1 MAAFLVWFNN
11 NWFILL
17 QSIGIIGSLLFA
29 GFTIRLEAK
38 ARKLSDLLALTE
50 QHRELW
56 KEVRERPDLARISR
70 AEVDLL
76 AHPITE
82 QEEEF
87 LNMVIVHFNTGW
99 LLAREGSLVTLEV
112 MAKDAATFFNLP
124 IPGAVWR
131 QTRQNRDPQFRSFIE
146 SCLDAKGMNGGKRG

>member
-1 MAAFLVWFNN
+1 MAAFLVWLND

-17 QSIGIIGSLLFA
+17 QSAGIIGSLLFA
-29 GFTIRLEAK
+29 GSTIRLEAK

-56 KEVRERPDLARISR
+56 KEVRERPELARISR
-70 AEVDLL
+70 ADVDLI

-99 LLAREGSLVTLEV
+99 LLAREGALLTLEV
-112 MAKDAATFFNLP
+112 LAQDAVSFFSLP
-124 IPGAVWR
+124 IPRAVWQ
-131 QTRQNRDPQFRSFIE
+131 QTRQNRDPNFVSFVESRSQKNRRPE
-146 SCLDAKGMNGGKRG
+146 GKG